1 MWSGHR
7 VLTKDDI
14 IDFFLV
20 MTTSTVGFSKVIHF
34 QRYSLFISSD
44 SEKYKFFSHSDNNNV
59 MVAGMTMVCTGGH
72 RDAVRPDKCGMW
84 LVTKC
89 GWSPSS
95 LLSNTHHT
103 K

>member
-1 MWSGHR
+1 MSEHR
-7 VLTKDDI
+7 ALTKDDI
-14 IDFFLV
+14 NDLFGV
-20 MTTSTVGFSKVIHF
+20 MTTSALGFSKVIHF
-34 QRYSLFISSD
+34 QRYSLFISLD
-44 SEKYKFFSHSDNNNV
+44 SEKYKFFPSDNNNV

-95 LLSNTHHT
+95 LLSNTNHT

>member
-1 MWSGHR
+1 MSEHR
-7 VLTKDDI
+7 ALTKDDI
-14 IDFFLV
+14 NDLFGV
-20 MTTSTVGFSKVIHF
+20 MTTSALGFSKVIHF
-34 QRYSLFISSD
+34 QRYSLFISLD
-44 SEKYKFFSHSDNNNV
+44 SEKYKFFPSDNNNV

>member
-1 MWSGHR
+1 MWSGHKI
-7 VLTKDDI
+7 LTKDDI
-14 IDFFLV
+14 NDLFGV
-20 MTTSTVGFSKVIHF
+20 MTTSAVGFSRVIYF
-34 QRYSLFISSD
+34 QRHSLFISLD
-44 SEKYKFFSHSDNNNV
+44 SEKYKFFPSDNNNV

>member
-1 MWSGHR
+1 MWSGHKI
-7 VLTKDDI
+7 LTKDDI
-14 IDFFLV
+14 NDLFGV
-20 MTTSTVGFSKVIHF
+20 MTTSAVGFSKVIHF
-34 QRYSLFISSD
+34 QRYTLFMLSD
-44 SEKYKFFSHSDNNNV
+44 HEKYKFFWSDSNNV

-95 LLSNTHHT
+95 LLSNTNHT

>member
-1 MWSGHR
+1 MWSGHKIVR
-7 VLTKDDI
+7 KDDN
-14 IDFFLV
+14 DLFGV
-20 MTTSTVGFSKVIHF
+20 MTTIAVGFSRVIQF
-34 QRYSLFISSD
+34 QRYNLFITLD
-44 SEKYKFFSHSDNNNV
+44 NEKHKFFPSDNNNV

-84 LVTKC
+84 LVTKY